1 MSDDTEIQDF
11 ASEQTSSSDSESD
24 EDPYVSEDNHPY
36 DFYSGRS
43 PLYPYIQKTNQ
54 IVYEF
59 HSGRKV
65 ARLREPRDLYGVSS
79 NSFFHLPRW
88 PYECQVIKEKIEHIE
103 WDPPVPEPMY
113 KPSGLEQEP
122 MYVNPTETK
131 VIYQLNDG
139 WKESYFMCSRVGGN
153 CSPLK
158 PASSHSC
165 EESDDTLVFE
175 SRFES
180 GNLQKVIQVGDYDYQ
195 LTLRSDLYTGRHTQ
209 WYYFQVKN
217 TRAGVPYRF
226 TIINFMK
233 PTSLYSHGMRPLM
246 YSETDANVR
255 HIGWK
260 RIGDEIKYYK
270 NSWAEEGPGHYS
282 LSWTFRFPHSRD
294 TCYFAH
300 CYPYTYSNLQDYL
313 AGVANDPERSRYCKI
328 RVLCHSLAGNIVYI
342 LTITNPSTTTE
353 ERKKKKKAVILTA
366 RVHPGETNSSWMM
379 KGFLDYILSS
389 RSDAQLLRDTFVFK
403 VVPMLNPDGVIVGNY
418 RCSLSGRDLNRN
430 YKSRLKDSFPSI
442 WFTRNMIRRVMD
454 EREILLYCDLHGH
467 SRKQNVFMYGC
478 KGRGAPNDSESHLC
492 ERIFPL
498 ILSKISPDK
507 FSFSACKFKVQR
519 SKEGTGRVV
528 MWKMGIRNSYTLEA
542 TFCGSSMGKRRG
554 THFSTMDLKSLG
566 YHFCDALLDYCDPEQ
581 TKYYS
586 CVRELEEMVKQ
597 RVNYNHQLG
606 LDSESVLE
614 DVLSDFDSSTRGSD
628 SSDSN
633 GPPAHLMEFAGKVKS
648 RRKVLKSKRERNSQR
663 KPPAMVPD
671 PQDEGEKTQA
681 VMVAQRRWRSPEAAK
696 LSSIR
701 KLQNLQ
707 KVSKK
712 NRLTK
717 QQRAPLFQDLSTKK
731 VSVIYLVFNAKGE
744 VITTKSL
751 SGARSQD
758 VVNITS
764 TFNSFNWKRP
774 LPIFKNL
781 FSQRFPCN
789 NILEPCGYYVSP
801 DNDESSRPNTACH
814 GCEDV
819 SGDGAQEPVKMSL
832 PSPVYDRPSLCHS
845 KKFWPG
851 ELLEKD
857 MKGRLLPSH
866 VRATE
871 SAPPAS
877 CTAPLKDQDQPAKR
891 TDNVVKSKSKK
902 MGVISSA
909 PQNSRDHREGGQKR
923 ESVDHPRQEKVETLL
938 PAVTAPREVP
948 PMGPDILYTAAAIGG
963 GSLQNML
970 PKMTSHPHTSH
981 KSSANARSLPPAK
994 VRGRSLHS
1002 TKGAIEKRKLGKLI
1016 GPQPPEDRVTTE
1028 HAKLP
1033 ANTWKDILMGLQMDG
1048 GSRDRPRPALS
1059 KGHLLKSGTSDGL
1072 GGCTQ
1077 KSGQRVSLAPLPK
1090 TVPSSQ

>member
-1 MSDDTEIQDF
+1 MSDDTEVQDF
-11 ASEQTSSSDSESD
+11 ASEQTSSSDSDSD
-24 EDPYVSEDNHPY
+24 EDPYESEDNHPY
-36 DFYSGRS
+36 DFYSGPS
-43 PLYPYIQKTNQ
+43 PLYPYVQKTNQ

-88 PYECQVIKEKIEHIE
+88 PYECQVIKKKIEHI
-103 WDPPVPEPMY
+103 
-113 KPSGLEQEP
+113 
-122 MYVNPTETK
+122 
-131 VIYQLNDG
+131 G

-158 PASSHSC
+158 PVSLHSC
-165 EESDDTLVFE
+165 EESDNTLVFE

-180 GNLQKVIQVGDYDYQ
+180 GNLQKVVQVGDYDYQ
-195 LTLRSDLYTGRHTQ
+195 LTLRSDLYTDRHTQ

-217 TRAGVPYRF
+217 TRVGVPYRF
-226 TIINFMK
+226 TIVNLMK

-246 YSETDANVR
+246 YSEMDANAH

-270 NSWAEEGPGHYS
+270 NIWTGEGQAHYS

-313 AGVANDPERSRYCKI
+313 SGVANDPDRSRYCKI

-342 LTITNPSTTTE
+342 LTITNPSLTTE
-353 ERKKKKKAVILTA
+353 ERKKKKAVILTA

-389 RSDAQLLRDTFVFK
+389 RSDAQLLRDTYVFK

-478 KGRGAPNDSESHLC
+478 KGGGAQNGSESHLC

-498 ILSKISPDK
+498 MLSKLSPDK

-519 SKEGTGRVV
+519 NKEGTGRVV

-554 THFSTMDLKSLG
+554 THFSTKDLESLG
-566 YHFCDALLDYCDPEQ
+566 YHFCDALLDYCDPDQ
-581 TKYYS
+581 TEYLS
-586 CVRELEEMVKQ
+586 CMSELEEMVKQ
-597 RVNYNHQLG
+597 RVNCNHRLV

-614 DVLSDFDSSTRGSD
+614 DVLSDLDSSTRGSD
-628 SSDSN
+628 SSDWN
-633 GPPAHLMEFAGKVKS
+633 GPPAHLMELAGKVKP
-648 RRKVLKSKRERNSQR
+648 RRKLLKSKRERNSQR
-663 KPPAMVPD
+663 RPPARVPD
-671 PQDEGEKTQA
+671 PQEEDEGEKSKA
-681 VMVAQRRWRSPEAAK
+681 MIVERQRWPIPEASK
-696 LSSIR
+696 LDSVR
-701 KLQNLQ
+701 KLQNCQ

-717 QQRAPLFQDLSTKK
+717 QQRAPHFQDLSTKK

-751 SGARSQD
+751 SGARNQD
-758 VVNITS
+758 VVNVTS

-781 FSQRFPCN
+781 FSQRVPLN
-789 NILEPCGYYVSP
+789 NILEPCCYYVSP
-801 DNDESSRPNTACH
+801 DINDSFRPNTANY
-814 GCEDV
+814 EDEDG
-819 SGDGAQEPVKMSL
+819 SRDGAQESVKMSF
-832 PSPVYDRPSLCHS
+832 PSPVYEPRSLCYS
-845 KKFWPG
+845 KKFWSG
-851 ELLEKD
+851 ELPVEKD
-857 MKGRLLPSH
+857 MKRPALPSH
-866 VRATE
+866 VRAIE
-871 SAPPAS
+871 SAPPAVS
-877 CTAPLKDQDQPAKR
+877 AAALKTQDQSG
-891 TDNVVKSKSKK
+891 NVVKHKSKK
-902 MGVISSA
+902 TGDVSSA
-909 PQNSRDHREGGQKR
+909 PRDQRGGGQKR
-923 ESVDHPRQEKVETLL
+923 ENEDHLRHEKEETLL
-938 PAVTAPREVP
+938 PAVTASREVPP
-948 PMGPDILYTAAAIGG
+948 PMGPDILYTSAAIRG
-963 GSLQNML
+963 GSVQNIL

-981 KSSANARSLPPAK
+981 KSSASTRSLLPAK

-1002 TKGAIEKRKLGKLI
+1002 SKGAIQKRKLGKLI
-1016 GPQPPEDRVTTE
+1016 APQPPDDCVTTD
-1028 HAKLP
+1028 HANLP
-1033 ANTWKDILMGLQMDG
+1033 ANTWKDILMGLQMGEGG
-1048 GSRDRPRPALS
+1048 GSGDRPGPAPS
-1059 KGHLLKSGTSDGL
+1059 KGHLLKNGTSNGL
-1072 GGCTQ
+1072 GGCTR
-1077 KSGQRVSLAPLPK
+1077 KSGQRVCLVPLPK

>member
-1 MSDDTEIQDF
+1 MSDDTEIRDF

-24 EDPYVSEDNHPY
+24 EDPCELEDNHPY
-36 DFYSGRS
+36 DFYSGHS

-88 PYECQVIKEKIEHIE
+88 PYECQVIKKQIEHID

-122 MYVNPTETK
+122 MYVNPTEMK
-131 VIYQLNDG
+131 VIYQLSDG

-158 PASSHSC
+158 PVSSHSC
-165 EESDDTLVFE
+165 EESDNTLMFE

-195 LTLRSDLYTGRHTQ
+195 LTLRSDLYTDRHTQ

-226 TIINFMK
+226 TIVNFMK

-246 YSETDANVR
+246 YSETDANAR

-270 NSWAEEGPGHYS
+270 NSWAGEGPGQYS
-282 LSWTFRFPHSRD
+282 LSWTFRFPHSGD

-313 AGVANDPERSRYCKI
+313 ARVANDPERSRYCKI

-342 LTITNPSTTTE
+342 LTITNPSPNTE
-353 ERKKKKKAVILTA
+353 EHKKKKKAVILTA

-454 EREILLYCDLHGH
+454 ERDILLYCDLHGH

-478 KGRGAPNDSESHLC
+478 KGRGAQNGGESHLC

-498 ILSKISPDK
+498 MLSKISPDK

-519 SKEGTGRVV
+519 NKEGTGRVV

-554 THFSTMDLKSLG
+554 THFSTKDLKSLG
-566 YHFCDALLDYCDPEQ
+566 YHFCDALLDYCDPEL

-586 CVRELEEMVKQ
+586 CMRDLEEMVKQ
-597 RVNYNHQLG
+597 RVTCSHRLG
-606 LDSESVLE
+606 LDSGSVLE
-614 DVLSDFDSSTRGSD
+614 DVLSDLDSSTRGSD

-633 GPPAHLMEFAGKVKS
+633 GPPAHLMELAGKVKP
-648 RRKVLKSKRERNSQR
+648 RRKLLKSKRERNSQR
-663 KPPAMVPD
+663 RPPARSPN
-671 PQDEGEKTQA
+671 PQEEDEGEKAKEVT
-681 VMVAQRRWRSPEAAK
+681 VERRLSPEAAK
-696 LSSIR
+696 LGSIR
-701 KLQNLQ
+701 RLQNLQ

-717 QQRAPLFQDLSTKK
+717 QQRAPLYQDLSAKK

-758 VVNITS
+758 VVNITG
-764 TFNSFNWKRP
+764 TFNGFNWKRP

-781 FSQRFPCN
+781 FSQRVPCD
-789 NILEPCGYYVSP
+789 NILEPCCYYVGS
-801 DNDESSRPNTACH
+801 DNNESFRPNTASH
-814 GCEDV
+814 ECEDG
-819 SGDGAQEPVKMSL
+819 SGDGAQELVKISFPPPVHD
-832 PSPVYDRPSLCHS
+832 PPPLCRS
-845 KKFWPG
+845 KKFWSG
-851 ELLEKD
+851 ELLLEKD
-857 MKGRLLPSH
+857 MKGRVLPSH

-871 SAPPAS
+871 SAPPAV
-877 CTAPLKDQDQPAKR
+877 CPAPLKARDQSGRLSDIE
-891 TDNVVKSKSKK
+891 
-902 MGVISSA
+902 GVLC
-909 PQNSRDHREGGQKR
+909 R
-923 ESVDHPRQEKVETLL
+923 
-938 PAVTAPREVP
+938 
-948 PMGPDILYTAAAIGG
+948 
-963 GSLQNML
+963 
-970 PKMTSHPHTSH
+970 
-981 KSSANARSLPPAK
+981 
-994 VRGRSLHS
+994 
-1002 TKGAIEKRKLGKLI
+1002 
-1016 GPQPPEDRVTTE
+1016 
-1028 HAKLP
+1028 
-1033 ANTWKDILMGLQMDG
+1033 
-1048 GSRDRPRPALS
+1048 
-1059 KGHLLKSGTSDGL
+1059 
-1072 GGCTQ
+1072 
-1077 KSGQRVSLAPLPK
+1077 
-1090 TVPSSQ
+1090 

>member
-1 MSDDTEIQDF
+1 MAAGASD
-11 ASEQTSSSDSESD
+11 
-24 EDPYVSEDNHPY
+24 
-36 DFYSGRS
+36 
-43 PLYPYIQKTNQ
+43 
-54 IVYEF
+54 
-59 HSGRKV
+59 
-65 ARLREPRDLYGVSS
+65 YG
-79 NSFFHLPRW
+79 
-88 PYECQVIKEKIEHIE
+88 
-103 WDPPVPEPMY
+103 
-113 KPSGLEQEP
+113 G
-122 MYVNPTETK
+122 
-131 VIYQLNDG
+131 
-139 WKESYFMCSRVGGN
+139 
-153 CSPLK
+153 
-158 PASSHSC
+158 
-165 EESDDTLVFE
+165 
-175 SRFES
+175 
-180 GNLQKVIQVGDYDYQ
+180 GDYDYQ

-454 EREILLYCDLHGH
+454 DEREILLYCDLHGH

-581 TKYYS
+581 TK
-586 CVRELEEMVKQ
+586 
-597 RVNYNHQLG
+597 
-606 LDSESVLE
+606 
-614 DVLSDFDSSTRGSD
+614 
-628 SSDSN
+628 
-633 GPPAHLMEFAGKVKS
+633 VKS

-681 VMVAQRRWRSPEAAK
+681 VMVAQRRWRSPEA
-696 LSSIR
+696 
-701 KLQNLQ
+701 
-707 KVSKK
+707 
-712 NRLTK
+712 
-717 QQRAPLFQDLSTKK
+717 
-731 VSVIYLVFNAKGE
+731 
-744 VITTKSL
+744 
-751 SGARSQD
+751 
-758 VVNITS
+758 
-764 TFNSFNWKRP
+764 
-774 LPIFKNL
+774 
-781 FSQRFPCN
+781 
-789 NILEPCGYYVSP
+789 
-801 DNDESSRPNTACH
+801 
-814 GCEDV
+814 
-819 SGDGAQEPVKMSL
+819 
-832 PSPVYDRPSLCHS
+832 
-845 KKFWPG
+845 
-851 ELLEKD
+851 
-857 MKGRLLPSH
+857 
-866 VRATE
+866 
-871 SAPPAS
+871 
-877 CTAPLKDQDQPAKR
+877 
-891 TDNVVKSKSKK
+891 
-902 MGVISSA
+902 
-909 PQNSRDHREGGQKR
+909 
-923 ESVDHPRQEKVETLL
+923 
-938 PAVTAPREVP
+938 
-948 PMGPDILYTAAAIGG
+948 
-963 GSLQNML
+963 
-970 PKMTSHPHTSH
+970 
-981 KSSANARSLPPAK
+981 
-994 VRGRSLHS
+994 
-1002 TKGAIEKRKLGKLI
+1002 
-1016 GPQPPEDRVTTE
+1016 
-1028 HAKLP
+1028 
-1033 ANTWKDILMGLQMDG
+1033 
-1048 GSRDRPRPALS
+1048 
-1059 KGHLLKSGTSDGL
+1059 
-1072 GGCTQ
+1072 
-1077 KSGQRVSLAPLPK
+1077 
-1090 TVPSSQ
+1090 